1 MAKKTPEELN
11 EVSGLLAGA
20 KRFAKR
26 AASSAGAALGNPESE
41 GKLAVQDAAKKLTDM
56 FRRHVGSV
64 KAGGGSVDLSYANFM
79 HFLRQAN
86 HYVPDE
92 LAQSQIIEF
101 LGGTDG
107 DSSPED
113 NGDDDGGEQQPEPQ
127 AANPQSQ
134 NDEKT
139 NHNGWYRIQKMKAA
153 NAAAS
158 KYNAN
163 PNDPDIGPLV
173 NQVAKAAKITP
184 EQAMQFIAWRVS
196 KAQAKRKP
204 AAESFENI
212 ASMVFENE
220 IRFQKAAM
228 RLLEDPE
235 SDAMSQQAAEAPGPG
250 GEPAP
255 PTDTQRTS
263 GKTNS
268 SAQRRQT
275 SASRWVKEIEPRLP
289 GLTTKMNRLQF
300 DKLVSIIASDF
311 VRRGLFHYAG
321 DEQNAAASEQAPSK
335 NQTASGTSLD
345 IQKFNAVLHDAG
357 ITKDQLAYMRKQ
369 AVAAQDIESAAGTIN
384 DQHERDIA
392 AKITAALLR
401 TLKTS
406 Q

>member
-101 LGGTDG
+101 LGGTD
-107 DSSPED
+107 DDNSSED
-113 NGDDDGGEQQPEPQ
+113 GGDDNGGEQQPEAQ
-127 AANPQSQ
+127 AGNPQTQ
-134 NDEKT
+134 NDEKI

-153 NAAAS
+153 QAAAS

-184 EQAMQFIAWRVS
+184 EQAMQFIAWRVA

-228 RLLEDPE
+228 RLFEDPE
-235 SDAMSQQAAEAPGPG
+235 SDALSQQAAEAPGPS

-255 PTDTQRTS
+255 PTDSQRTS

-289 GLTTKMNRLQF
+289 GLTAKMNRLQF

-311 VRRGLFHYAG
+311 VRRGLFHYG
-321 DEQNAAASEQAPSK
+321 EQNTAASEPAPTK
-335 NQTASGTSLD
+335 NQTPSGTSLD

-357 ITKDQLAYMRKQ
+357 ITRDRLADMRKQ

-384 DQHERDIA
+384 DQNERDIA